1 MEGHLDTSDPLDWR
15 RFLIAVRRLADDL
28 SFGADRSPFL
38 GAGIE
43 YVQSRPYQP
52 GDSVRAIDWRVT
64 ARAGKVYVK
73 EYEAP
78 KRLPCQL
85 LLDTS
90 ASMAVTSQP
99 ASKYALAVQ
108 VAGGIALACLDRMS
122 PVGVLGVGE
131 REFRIEPSLARDRVL
146 QWLLR
151 LRRHRFDERTTLS
164 RRLAEL
170 GATLTSRALVVVLSD
185 LHDPRALP
193 VLKRMAQLHDC
204 VVILFRDP
212 AERRVSGAGVY
223 RAREAETG
231 RAFVTHGRR
240 EADDD
245 DELRR
250 ELNRGRIDHLV
261 ISTDQ
266 PYRERLRHFFR
277 SRDLSARGTR

>member
-1 MEGHLDTSDPLDWR
+1 MEGYLDQHDPLDWR
-15 RFLIAVRRLADDL
+15 RFLVVVRRLADDL
-28 SFGADRSPFL
+28 SYGTDRSPFL

-52 GDSVRAIDWRVT
+52 GDPVRSIDWRVT

-90 ASMAVTSQP
+90 ASMAVGSQP
-99 ASKYALAVQ
+99 RSKYALAVQ
-108 VAGGIALACLDRMS
+108 IAGGIAFACLDRMS
-122 PVGVLGVGE
+122 PVGLLGVGE

-146 QWLLR
+146 QWLHR
-151 LRRHRFDERTTLS
+151 LRRFRYDERTTLS

-193 VLKRMAQLHDC
+193 ALKRMSQLHDC
-204 VVILFRDP
+204 VLLLFRDP
-212 AERRVSGAGVY
+212 AERRVSGAGVF

-231 RAFVTHGRR
+231 RSFVTHGRR
-240 EADDD
+240 AGLDDAP
-245 DELRR
+245 LRA
-250 ELNRGRIDHLV
+250 ELNRSGIDHLV
-261 ISTDQ
+261 ISTDEPFRQ
-266 PYRERLRHFFR
+266 KLRHFFQ
-277 SRDLSARGTR
+277 SRDLLARGAR